1 MEFGKNYMDYFTPE
15 LEKDLV
21 EIMNLQ
27 EMAGSL
33 QEITMGPTARFP
45 GKEKVG
51 ELLKKARE
59 IANKHHP
66 QSYSV
71 GIGIPFGAQVL
82 FTWHLH
88 NYPHSKLI

>member
-15 LEKDLV
+15 LEKDLI

-27 EMAGSL
+27 EMVGPL
-33 QEITMGPTARFP
+33 PEITMGTTARFP

-51 ELLKKARE
+51 QLLKKARE

-71 GIGIPFGAQVL
+71 GVGIPFGAQVS
-82 FTWHLH
+82 FTWHLPDYH
-88 NYPHSKLI
+88 RS